1 MSTDAATYEP
11 RYLAG
16 ILFFNRGDFFEAHE
30 VWEDLWHVSFPP
42 ERRFI
47 QSLIQAAVALLHF
60 GNGNVRGALRLYH
73 SSKDYAEPYFPTY
86 LGMDVAALWTSMDR
100 CFAALV
106 HGTPAK
112 ARVELDD
119 SLMPSITLDPA
130 PMAWPVPEDLLPDED
145 E

>member
-1 MSTDAATYEP
+1 MSTEAPSYEP

-16 ILFFNRGDFFEAHE
+16 ILFFNRRDFFEAHE

-47 QSLIQAAVALLHF
+47 QSLIQAAVALFHF
-60 GNGNVRGALRLYH
+60 GNGNVRGAGRLYQ
-73 SSKDYAEPYFPTY
+73 SSKDYAQPYLPTY
-86 LGMDVAALWTSMDR
+86 LGMDVAGFWRRMDE
-100 CFAALV
+100 CFAGMAP
-106 HGTPAK
+106 GTTVEK
-112 ARVELDD
+112 VELNDA
-119 SLMPSITLDPA
+119 LMPSIQLDPP